1 MHRFQGSMVME
12 QEFGVRE
19 GERCEPS
26 ERRRGRREDERERGE
41 RGSEKAFSDI
51 FGSFIVQITLSTLQL
66 LPRPKSVG

>member
-26 ERRRGRREDERERGE
+26 ERRRGRREDERERGK
-41 RGSEKAFSDI
+41 GK
-51 FGSFIVQITLSTLQL
+51 
-66 LPRPKSVG
+66 